1 MTISQHEQAV
11 FPFLAL
17 MKRKFIQ
24 HSKMNK
30 SVGFKSFS
38 QIITDTTEKPPTCCL
53 FQKYPKYYF
62 LLYRVSSK
70 NYVLLQNR
78 VSSNNYFLQHNIHH
92 THLAFIIHYTM
103 LSWFSDIGWNRQSAH
118 TCRNVDLGNMCVWFS
133 NRPRFLVF
141 LCKGCN

>member
-1 MTISQHEQAV
+1 MTISQHEQVV

-17 MKRKFIQ
+17 MK
-24 HSKMNK
+24 HSKMK

-53 FQKYPKYYF
+53 FQRYPKYYF

-78 VSSNNYFLQHNIHH
+78 VSSNNYFLKNN
-92 THLAFIIHYTM
+92 YM
-103 LSWFSDIGWNRQSAH
+103 
-118 TCRNVDLGNMCVWFS
+118 
-133 NRPRFLVF
+133 P
-141 LCKGCN
+141 K